1 MPEAP
6 TCYGCGH
13 RMVPMDAG
21 KRMWRRPKHADDH
34 ELYVCPIG
42 ACAGDWANA
51 DLDGVVQCAT
61 CHYTWGQIP

>member
-1 MPEAP
+1 
-6 TCYGCGH
+6 
-13 RMVPMDAG
+13 MDAG